1 MMAMLAYLSAPWSLR
16 VILERR
22 YDQHSTEVSSN
33 LEPGGIEYFK
43 IECGCKGSPAADHD
57 SFKLKITNA
66 Y

>member
-1 MMAMLAYLSAPWSLR
+1 MEPAGPLGTTLR
-16 VILERR
+16 
-22 YDQHSTEVSSN
+22 STLHGVSSN
-33 LEPGGIEYFK
+33 LEPSGVEYFK